1 LEANMGNARPSTDLY
16 RWSTGQVVL
25 ATIVTVLIAL
35 AVWFA
40 YSYMGVVALLFLG
53 IILGV
58 AIQPI
63 VDWLYRRGLPRA
75 LAVVAVYIVL
85 AALLVAFV
93 FLVEPL
99 IVDQVAAVS
108 ASLPGYYERLRLLL
122 TDSSSWI
129 LRRLGERVP
138 PTLPFGDLEAP
149 TGEGNG
155 VEPLVGSLRYAGVV
169 LRAVLSA
176 VAILLFGF
184 YWNIENRWL
193 LQYLSLAAAPERRDD
208 VEDVVHAVEARVGG
222 FVRAEAMLCLVVGG
236 LSLIAYLLIGLPY
249 AVVLA
254 VIAGIMEVVPMVGP
268 ALGAIPAILVGLS
281 VSPTTALWVLVAA
294 GAVQLIENQLLV
306 PRIVRSLVGVNPVLT
321 LIAVAGATSLFGVA
335 GVLLAVPL
343 AAVGQFLLDRYV
355 IHGEEGAGAD
365 LAGRGRENVIR
376 YQARDLAQDARRQLQ
391 EGDGEP
397 GVQSVTDAIEEI
409 AHDLDRLLAGEET
422 AEEVL

>member
-1 LEANMGNARPSTDLY
+1 MGNARPSTDLY

>member
-1 LEANMGNARPSTDLY
+1 
-16 RWSTGQVVL
+16 
-25 ATIVTVLIAL
+25 
-35 AVWFA
+35 
-40 YSYMGVVALLFLG
+40 
-53 IILGV
+53 
-58 AIQPI
+58 
-63 VDWLYRRGLPRA
+63 
-75 LAVVAVYIVL
+75 
-85 AALLVAFV
+85 
-93 FLVEPL
+93 
-99 IVDQVAAVS
+99 
-108 ASLPGYYERLRLLL
+108 
-122 TDSSSWI
+122 
-129 LRRLGERVP
+129 
-138 PTLPFGDLEAP
+138 
-149 TGEGNG
+149 
-155 VEPLVGSLRYAGVV
+155 
-169 LRAVLSA
+169 
-176 VAILLFGF
+176 
-184 YWNIENRWL
+184 
-193 LQYLSLAAAPERRDD
+193 
-208 VEDVVHAVEARVGG
+208 
-222 FVRAEAMLCLVVGG
+222 
-236 LSLIAYLLIGLPY
+236 
-249 AVVLA
+249 
-254 VIAGIMEVVPMVGP
+254 MVGP

>member
-1 LEANMGNARPSTDLY
+1 MGNARPSTDLY

-222 FVRAEAMLCLVVGG
+222 FVRAEAMLCLVVGV
-236 LSLIAYLLIGLPY
+236 LSLIAYLIIGLPY
-249 AVVLA
+249 AIVLA

-281 VSPTTALWVLVAA
+281 ISPTTALWVIIAA

-343 AAVGQFLLDRYV
+343 AAVAQLLMDRYV
-355 IHGEEGAGAD
+355 VHGETSDAEE
-365 LAGRGRENVIR
+365 LAGRGRENVLR
-376 YQARDLAQDARRQLQ
+376 YQARDLVQDARRQLQ
-391 EGDGEP
+391 ETDTEAGGA
-397 GVQSVTDAIEEI
+397 QSAIDAIEAI
-409 AHDLDRLLAGEET
+409 AHDLDRLLAGEDV
-422 AEEVL
+422 AEEAS

>member
-1 LEANMGNARPSTDLY
+1 MGNARPSTDLY

-365 LAGRGRENVIR
+365 LAGRGRETVIR